1 MRLTW
6 IGFEVFDMQAVWM
19 RGQWLKATVAW
30 LPVAILCLLGF
41 GGNALAADD
50 FLPPEQAFKV
60 TVSALDPSCSQN
72 CLMDVRIEVAQGYYL
87 YRERF
92 RLEPA
97 AGVQELAFVDLP
109 RGDQKFDEFL
119 KENIEA
125 LRGELNLQLRY
136 SMATAGLPSGQ
147 TPQSLGK
154 LISQGCADAGLC
166 YPPQPTE
173 LTLASGGLL
182 GKALGSG
189 KQALGA
195 WLGGSAAST
204 AAEPGSDGQSAMAR
218 SSPSNVGPVNPTNEA
233 DSLAQRLSGQSAA
246 VVLPIFF
253 GLGLLLAFTPC
264 TLPMLPIVSSLV
276 VGQQVGRGASTS
288 AGKVKPLLLA
298 LMYVVGMASTYAVL
312 GVVAGLSGQSLVVAL
327 QQPPVLWSF
336 SAVLAGLGVALLLGY
351 SLQLPSGLQGWIQ
364 EKTGR
369 LQGGQFVPV
378 LVMGMLSA
386 LLLGP
391 CVAPPLAG
399 ALLYIGQSGNA
410 LLGGAALFVLA
421 LGMGLPLV
429 LFAAGA
435 GTVLPKAGQWM
446 SWVSAAFGFIL
457 LALAVWT
464 ATPVTPVPVVMAL
477 WAVLGALVAA
487 ALWSGVE
494 RAQSMSLTAMAL
506 GRAFALLS
514 AISASAYA
522 VGLFSGS
529 QSLLTPLAGVGL
541 GGQRTVTASSQPA
554 GGAVHSLF
562 ERVDSANALATI
574 AQSKQP
580 VMLDFYA
587 DWCVSCKEFELF
599 TLVDPTVQQRLS
611 GVRLLQ
617 VDVTANTPADQAL
630 MKQFKLFG
638 PPAIL
643 FFPAGAQSDAF
654 RVIGFQNAEKFAA
667 TLSTVRPL
675 VGLQ

>member
-1 MRLTW
+1 MW
-6 IGFEVFDMQAVWM
+6 AEWM
-19 RGQWLKATVAW
+19 RGLCVRAKAAG
-30 LPVAILCLLGF
+30 LPIAMVCVMGLF
-41 GGNALAADD
+41 GLFGLFGLSGPAHAADD

-60 TVSALDPSCSQN
+60 TVSALDPTCVQN

-92 RLEPA
+92 KLEPA

-109 RGDQKFDEFL
+109 RGDKKFDEFL
-119 KENIEA
+119 KEQIEA
-125 LRGELNLQLRY
+125 LRGELNVQLRY
-136 SMATAGLPSGQ
+136 SIAANGPSGGQ
-147 TPQSLGK
+147 PPASLGK

-173 LTLASGGLL
+173 LTVSSGGLL

-195 WLGGSAAST
+195 WLGG
-204 AAEPGSDGQSAMAR
+204 GSQSASDAQVNAEA
-218 SSPSNVGPVNPTNEA
+218 PTPVAPVPQAGPANEA

-288 AGKVKPLLLA
+288 GSKVKPLLLA
-298 LMYVVGMASTYAVL
+298 LMYVVGMALTYAVL

-327 QQPPVLWSF
+327 QQPAVLWSF
-336 SAVLAGLGVALLLGY
+336 SAVLAGLGLALLMGY

-399 ALLYIGQSGNA
+399 ALLYIGQSGDA

-464 ATPVTPVPVVMAL
+464 ATPVTPVPVVMGL
-477 WAVLGALVAA
+477 WALLGALVAA
-487 ALWSGVE
+487 ALWSGVQ
-494 RAQSMSLTAMAL
+494 RAQGMSLKAVALARAM
-506 GRAFALLS
+506 ALLS
-514 AISASAYA
+514 ALAASAYA

-541 GGQRTVTASSQPA
+541 GSQRSTTASSQQA
-554 GGAVHSLF
+554 GSAPHSLF
-562 ERVDSANALATI
+562 ERVDSASALAAI

-599 TLVDPTVQQRLS
+599 TLVDPTVQQRLN

-617 VDVTANTPADQAL
+617 VDVTANTPADQVL

-643 FFPAGAQSDAF
+643 FFQAGAQTDVF

-667 TLSTVRPL
+667 TLGTVRPL